1 MLVLL
6 APVQDSG
13 LQPWM
18 GVRISELGAQ
28 SRGMLQASDLHFQSV
43 SICLSSS
50 VPLSSA
56 NCSLDIQQTPLP
68 PRWQDFLIHDWWV
81 SARLPVAM
89 TMRHSERAYLCF
101 GGWVEGCSAQ
111 LRFPIQVS
119 SVL

>member
-68 PRWQDFLIHDWWV
+68 PRWQDFLIHDWV
-81 SARLPVAM
+81 GIGQAP
-89 TMRHSERAYLCF
+89 
-101 GGWVEGCSAQ
+101 GGHDDETFRTG
-111 LRFPIQVS
+111 LFMFRG
-119 SVL
+119 LG

>member
-1 MLVLL
+1 MQSSGIMLVLL

-56 NCSLDIQQTPLP
+56 NCSLTFNRLRCP
-68 PRWQDFLIHDWWV
+68 P
-81 SARLPVAM
+81 
-89 TMRHSERAYLCF
+89 
-101 GGWVEGCSAQ
+101 GG
-111 LRFPIQVS
+111 RTY
-119 SVL
+119 